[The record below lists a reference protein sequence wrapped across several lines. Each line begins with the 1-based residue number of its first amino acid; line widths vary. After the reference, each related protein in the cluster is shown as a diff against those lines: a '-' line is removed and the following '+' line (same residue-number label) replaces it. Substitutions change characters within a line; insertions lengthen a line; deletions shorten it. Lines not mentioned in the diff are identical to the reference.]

1 LRCGDL
7 GEFGGRNRAIT
18 RRRASGGRVR
28 STRPRCSRT
37 GRSRPSWRNISRFL
51 AWRAIHWTIRSQRRL
66 ALEFRVQQANAS
78 LVVRSGSTSRGP
90 PKDRSSAIG
99 GRRAR
104 RFHCGRSDACSLR
117 GALETRPR
125 RTLIQLMREH
135 VRSNSP
141 SCWIALDAYGN
152 KHAFSLTI
160 HGDLCENFRAYWREI
175 GMNAGL
181 SGSG

>member
-1 LRCGDL
+1 MRCGDL
-7 GEFGGRNRAIT
+7 GEFRGRNRAIT
-18 RRRASGGRVR
+18 RRGASGARVR
-28 STRPRCSRT
+28 SARPRCSRT

-51 AWRAIHWTIRSQRRL
+51 AWRAVHCTIRSQRRL

-78 LVVRSGSTSRGP
+78 VVVRSGSTSRGP

-104 RFHCGRSDACSLR
+104 RFHCDRSDPCSLR
-117 GALETRPR
+117 GALRSILDR
-125 RTLIQLMREH
+125 DSFSVMRKH

-152 KHAFSLTI
+152 KHDFFLTI
-160 HGDLCENFRAYWREI
+160 HADLCENFREYWREI

-181 SGSG
+181 SASG